1 MYSAAGMRDGNCDEA
16 QPLPPP
22 VVEDASAAVI
32 SDAVHTSC
40 HDFSCS
46 PSEATENST
55 LAFSP
60 PTQEPTPLPTPAA
73 RLFTSRPTPNAS
85 PLIAGTR
92 PSRWP
97 STSPLRSCGSPIVT
111 FAPSTRFDQCRQ
123 RTNVAVRRSDDVP
136 HFALPAPL
144 LELPLSSTWAS
155 SGQMTDSAL
164 RAIGLQQPCVLA
176 GSPPTPSPRR
186 PPSSTQSECLRDFA
200 VDDFSDTASSA
211 DSACSTN
218 SSSTTLLDSD
228 IPAVRPRTPPSLALG
243 LSIPSVVLLV
253 PPDCK
258 HSAIPSVTDEI
269 DSSTVAAVG
278 TATKTTP
285 PSLANT
291 SDVSFTLL
299 EPEKLA
305 RTTAHLLT
313 EAVGSIREQCHV
325 ASAKTE
331 RVSAALAQCRQT
343 TPEAP
348 LIDKP
353 CLMSMKV
360 PPPPLLESLSLSST
374 PEVTP
379 SIAPLLLAPSPP
391 TNSVELANSRMALRL
406 PDTPGEQL
414 HTAPLDPVFPSNNAE
429 LLVNAAAEVTTLWQR
444 KSSSTAILVLS
455 RWGGEELNESSHP
468 TGFPA
473 ANAAAAI
480 FTARIAEVSCD
491 SNHGAGAIDAQPSKA
506 TTPPQTSFVTAP
518 SSGGSD
524 ASDKC
529 EGAVENSC
537 TSFAGTEQVGED
549 GAAVTTHPTPHP
561 PLHPAELR
569 SPHDQERCAVD
580 SAAAAGTARLRS
592 PSPAHT
598 PSRPRLFQHPLKC
611 SPGVATCSLAMAF
624 EAGGSPS
631 SSAES
636 HAEKD
641 SGTHERFSQPPLRSD
656 AAREALRSSCEGPA
670 PISVTM
676 TSGIARAAFQHLGCA
691 MVEDDDSADAT
702 SPAKQP
708 IHSGS
713 SSSRS
718 CDVGAGAPCLM
729 KAQKDAAAAGS
740 PLPLASPTPPRS
752 VLATGCP
759 SLFRLS
765 GDRGSSHLPRCPQ
778 RQLPM
783 QPITPFT
790 NDITSATT
798 SRPHPSSS
806 SPVRQPTGGL
816 DASLLSLTMES
827 SSAPRRS
834 TNLSLSGTPSQ
845 HAFPMLCSSPHA
857 LTATITTARQYFFG
871 SEGSRSPTSTTR
883 IGPRLLSPFPP
894 LSRNAPYGGSTPI
907 SPKGASTADE

>member
-1 MYSAAGMRDGNCDEA
+1 MRDGDCGEA
-16 QPLPPP
+16 QSLPPP

-32 SDAVHTSC
+32 ADAVDTSR
-40 HDFSCS
+40 HDLSCS
-46 PSEATENST
+46 PSAATENST

-73 RLFTSRPTPNAS
+73 RLFASRPTPSAS

-136 HFALPAPL
+136 HFALPIPL

-164 RAIGLQQPCVLA
+164 RAIGLQQPRVLA
-176 GSPPTPSPRR
+176 GSPPTPSPRQT
-186 PPSSTQSECLRDFA
+186 PSSTQSEGLRDFA

-218 SSSTTLLDSD
+218 SSSTMLLDSD

-258 HSAIPSVTDEI
+258 YSAIPSVMDEI
-269 DSSTVAAVG
+269 DSSAVAAVDA
-278 TATKTTP
+278 ATKTTP

-291 SDVSFTLL
+291 RDVSFALL

-305 RTTAHLLT
+305 RTTARFLT
-313 EAVGSIREQCHV
+313 ETVVSIREQCHV
-325 ASAKTE
+325 ASAETA
-331 RVSAALAQCRQT
+331 RMSVALAQCRKT
-343 TPEAP
+343 AP
-348 LIDKP
+348 AA
-353 CLMSMKV
+353 CLMDTSRLTSMKV
-360 PPPPLLESLSLSST
+360 PPPPPPPPPPLLESLSLSST

-379 SIAPLLLAPSPP
+379 SIPPLLLAPSPP
-391 TNSVELANSRMALRL
+391 NSVELANSKMVLRV
-406 PDTPGEQL
+406 PDTPSKRL
-414 HTAPLDPVFPSNNAE
+414 HAAPLDPVCPGNNVE
-429 LLVNAAAEVTTLWQR
+429 LLVNAAAEVTTLWQH
-444 KSSSTAILVLS
+444 KSSPTAIVLS
-455 RWGGEELNESSHP
+455 RWGGEEIDESPHP
-468 TGFPA
+468 TGSPA
-473 ANAAAAI
+473 DKAAAAI
-480 FTARIAEVSCD
+480 FTATIAEVSCD
-491 SNHGAGAIDAQPSKA
+491 SNLGTGAIDAQPSKA
-506 TTPPQTSFVTAP
+506 TTPPHTSCVAAP

-524 ASDKC
+524 ASDRC
-529 EGAVENSC
+529 EGTVENFC

-561 PLHPAELR
+561 PPLPAEIR
-569 SPHDQERCAVD
+569 FPHDQERCAVD

-592 PSPAHT
+592 PSKAHT

-611 SPGVATCSLAMAF
+611 SPGVATRSLAMAF
-624 EAGGSPS
+624 GAGRSPP

-636 HAEKD
+636 HVEKD
-641 SGTHERFSQPPLRSD
+641 GGTHERLSQPPLRIN
-656 AAREALRSSCEGPA
+656 AAREALQSSCEGPA
-670 PISVTM
+670 AISVAM

-691 MVEDDDSADAT
+691 VVEQDDSADAT

-718 CDVGAGAPCLM
+718 CDVGAGTPCLV
-729 KAQKDAAAAGS
+729 KAPKDAAAASS

-752 VLATGCP
+752 VLATGYL

-765 GDRGSSHLPRCPQ
+765 GDQGSSHLPRCPQ

-783 QPITPFT
+783 QPITPFAK
-790 NDITSATT
+790 DITSATT
-798 SRPHPSSS
+798 SRPHQSSS

-816 DASLLSLTMES
+816 DVSLLSLTMES
-827 SSAPRRS
+827 GSAPRRS
-834 TNLSLSGTPSQ
+834 TNLSLSGTPLQ
-845 HAFPMLCSSPHA
+845 HAFPMLCGSPHA
-857 LTATITTARQYFFG
+857 LTATIATARQYSG
-871 SEGSRSPTSTTR
+871 SEGSRSPTSTAR
-883 IGPRLLSPFPP
+883 SGPRLLSPFPP
-894 LSRNAPYGGSTPI
+894 LSRNAPYGGSAPI
-907 SPKGASTADE
+907 SPKGAGTTDE